1 MAANWNPR
9 RFVISAQICL
19 DLLFRT
25 KSVIPCNSCQVVKH
39 KGGWFVD
46 QRQNHLQIF
55 LKIENISGLW
65 FTNPSL
71 WISNSK
77 QRDETPIPGDR
88 SVDLDWCWWNW
99 CWWCGLYCGWRHQCF
114 GVDGDTSAL
123 ASHWCQIKGE
133 QFPRQMS
140 ATLVAS
146 CYDKH
151 NIITT
156 WKFIKKIIIFIQSL
170 CDIMTNPLQSDHY
183 LSGSRQGDIEPEL
196 HLSSLSPAP
205 IQPGSTG
212 ECGGG
217 QKIIWCDIF
226 FQLCWSLYSSPGRSC
241 NPIPIRCEHGAGNA
255 GPGGRKTWVRFSF
268 IPHIH
273 SAEILRYPFT
283 LWSSHCLLKY
293 KLYKIRREWTMVM
306 GRLGVPKKKE
316 N

>member
-1 MAANWNPR
+1 MQFWEGMTHVGALLCTRSTAVRATMAANWNPR

-77 QRDETPIPGDR
+77 QRDETPIR

-99 CWWCGLYCGWRHQCF
+99 LMLMVWSLLRHQCF

-140 ATLVAS
+140 ATRDTLVAS

-156 WKFIKKIIIFIQSL
+156 WKIINKRFLFKVCVTLWQIL
-170 CDIMTNPLQSDHY
+170 CRVTI
-183 LSGSRQGDIEPEL
+183 
-196 HLSSLSPAP
+196 
-205 IQPGSTG
+205 
-212 ECGGG
+212 
-217 QKIIWCDIF
+217 
-226 FQLCWSLYSSPGRSC
+226 
-241 NPIPIRCEHGAGNA
+241 
-255 GPGGRKTWVRFSF
+255 TWVEAGRG
-268 IPHIH
+268 I
-273 SAEILRYPFT
+273 
-283 LWSSHCLLKY
+283 SSQNS
-293 KLYKIRREWTMVM
+293 I
-306 GRLGVPKKKE
+306 
-316 N
+316 